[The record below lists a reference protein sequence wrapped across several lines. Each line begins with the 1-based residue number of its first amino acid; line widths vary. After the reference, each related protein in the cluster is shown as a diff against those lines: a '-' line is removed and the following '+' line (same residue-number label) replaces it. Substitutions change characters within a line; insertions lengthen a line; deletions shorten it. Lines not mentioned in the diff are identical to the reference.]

1 MGGGDR
7 VNTQSWFNRHLATN
21 PPKITPWLGLE
32 FHTRSL
38 GRPTFKRRNAGQ
50 RLVVQKAALRELQF
64 VTFVFVR
71 LRFVGQFSMSV
82 QLSQCE
88 DVSGVEASLLHLAAE
103 ASADCFVITDPS
115 GIITYVNPAFTK
127 TTGWTEAEAIGQNPS
142 ILKSGKTSKEDY
154 EKMWRT
160 ISSGR
165 TWSGR
170 VLNRR
175 RVSSG
180 DPLPILGETSKRSN
194 KLYWASLSI
203 SPMVDDQGDV
213 VAYVAVQRDITDDV
227 LREEQQR
234 LEHDQATARAAIAS
248 VLQELKPLKDRLR
261 KSIAYLL
268 ELGDLEIQKK
278 GGIFLAVEDEGEL
291 ELTVTEGNFSEE
303 FHRKERRIK
312 LGFCLCGRAAET
324 GEMLVSDDCFC
335 DPRHEQTFEGMTS
348 HGHYIVPLR
357 HGNKTLGI
365 LFLYTDPYPSR
376 IDSRLEFLKQIG
388 ELMGLAIANDAL
400 ASDLQHA
407 KEAAEAANVSKSTFL
422 ANMSHEI
429 RTPLNGILGFTELLR
444 NGTAD
449 NDRQQQK
456 EFIDTIHA
464 SGKHLLNLINDILD
478 ISKVEA
484 GQMIFERAE
493 VSPSHIVSDAASML
507 RVRAQ
512 EKGIALN
519 VEYEGKVPRTIN
531 TDPARLRQVLMNLV
545 GNSIKFTE
553 QGEVR
558 VLAKLVEQDDKPMM
572 SFEVRDSG
580 IGIAADKIEKIFEPF
595 TQADSSVTRRF
606 GGTGLGLSMCKQL
619 VEALGGKIGAT
630 SVEGQ
635 GSRFEFTID
644 PGPIDPKGLING
656 EDLAEAVLE
665 RPARKEMLVV
675 PEKITGR
682 VLLVDDGDTNR
693 RFVSLALMRTG
704 VEITEAVNGEEAVEL
719 ATSQEFD
726 LVLMDMQM
734 PIMDGYTAT
743 RVLREKGITIPIVA
757 LTANA
762 IVGDKQKCIEAGCT
776 GYLSKPIKHDL
787 LLQTVAETLLES
799 DDAHPNASPNSI
811 SQPTPEGL
819 GAPEKNVEKTT
830 KLVSTLPA
838 DFPELDSMVADFA
851 ERLDEKID
859 EFHTALKRHDFEELA
874 KLAHWL
880 KGTGGTIGFDVLTE
894 KATDLEQ
901 LALNDPEN
909 RIDEISTAIETIV
922 ELEQRIAFA
931 DVAAHDKPHNSEQ
944 SSAGELLEQSLKEKQ
959 GHASVM
965 LTAEEQC
972 YVEPAAGL
980 PANVGPVELLSDIT
994 QANIAIVDDEKLN
1007 IEVLRHQL
1015 SDNDFQRFVSTTESG
1030 KAIALF
1036 HESLPDLALLD
1047 ISMPGMSGIDLFRAM
1062 REDDHLKQIPVI
1074 FLTASATTE
1083 IKNEALNLGACDF
1096 LSKPVDINDL
1106 LPRVR
1111 NALKLKSQQD
1121 QLHNHAAQLEEV
1133 VQTRTR
1139 DLMHSRLELVRCLGR
1154 AGEFRDNETGMHVIR
1169 VGRYVNVIS
1178 RELGYSE
1185 SQAELY
1191 ELAAY
1196 LHDLGKI
1203 GIPDAILLKPGKL
1216 EEEEMNTIKKH
1227 ASFGREILEPISADR
1242 APKFLSHAQMASD
1255 ILEGTTSPLLV
1266 TAASIAQT
1274 HHEKWDGSGY
1284 PQGLVGDAIPIEGRI
1299 VAVADVFDALSSK
1312 RPYKPAFPL
1321 GKCISIMSSE
1331 SGTHFDPEVLDAFL
1345 NRLDDVVAYQ
1355 REFSD
1360 PE

>member
-1 MGGGDR
+1 MA
-7 VNTQSWFNRHLATN
+7 V
-21 PPKITPWLGLE
+21 
-32 FHTRSL
+32 
-38 GRPTFKRRNAGQ
+38 
-50 RLVVQKAALRELQF
+50 
-64 VTFVFVR
+64 
-71 LRFVGQFSMSV
+71 
-82 QLSQCE
+82 
-88 DVSGVEASLLHLAAE
+88 E
-103 ASADCFVITDPS
+103 ASADAINICDLDGKIS
-115 GIITYVNPAFTK
+115 YVNSAFTK
-127 TTGWTEAEAIGQNPS
+127 MTGWSVQEVIGQTTEILDCDRNPES
-142 ILKSGKTSKEDY
+142 LGQEMWETLQRGGTWQGRLISKRKLPATKVELPLLGHN
-154 EKMWRT
+154 KMEQQFYWAHLT
-160 ISSGR
+160 ISQIHDDK
-165 TWSGR
+165 
-170 VLNRR
+170 N
-175 RVSSG
+175 
-180 DPLPILGETSKRSN
+180 ET
-194 KLYWASLSI
+194 
-203 SPMVDDQGDV
+203 
-213 VAYVAVQRDITDDV
+213 VAYLAIQRDVT
-227 LREEQQR
+227 EEVEFEKRQEADR
-234 LEHDQATARAAIAS
+234 NDASARAAIARL
-248 VLQELKPLKDRLR
+248 LQEQRSLQERMEGSLDLLLKLDGLH
-261 KSIAYLL
+261 
-268 ELGDLEIQKK
+268 IQNK
-278 GGIFLAVEDEGEL
+278 GLIFLSSSDGEFLDMFVTSGKFSDEFYE
-291 ELTVTEGNFSEE
+291 
-303 FHRKERRIK
+303 KERRIPR
-312 LGFCLCGRAAET
+312 GFCLCGRSLDSGET
-324 GEMLVSDDCFC
+324 IVSDDCFC
-335 DPRHEQTFEGMTS
+335 DPRHEQTFEEMSS
-348 HGHYIVPLR
+348 HGHYIIPLR
-357 HGNKTLGI
+357 HGDVTLGI
-365 LFLYTDPYPSR
+365 LCLYTDPYPSQLQ
-376 IDSRLEFLKQIG
+376 SRLDFLQSVG
-388 ELMGLAIANDAL
+388 ELMGLAIANDRL
-400 ASDLQHA
+400 AESLHHA
-407 KEAAEAANVSKSTFL
+407 KEVAEAASRSKSTFL

-444 NGTAD
+444 NDAAA
-449 NDRQQQK
+449 NDCEQQ

-464 SGKHLLNLINDILD
+464 SGNHLLNLINDILD

-484 GQMIFERAE
+484 GQMIFERVD

-519 VEYEGKVPRTIN
+519 IEYQGKVPQTIH
-531 TDPARLRQVLMNLV
+531 TDPSRLRQVLMNLV

-558 VLAKLVEQDDKPMM
+558 VLAKLVEQTDKSMM

-580 IGIAADKIEKIFEPF
+580 IGIAANKIEKIFEPF

-619 VEALGGKIGAT
+619 VEALGGTIGAT
-630 SVEGQ
+630 SVEGE

-644 PGPIDPKGLING
+644 PGPIDTTSLIEG
-656 EDLAEAVLE
+656 EDLAEAVQE
-665 RPARKEMLVV
+665 RPAKKEALVL
-675 PEKITGR
+675 PETITGR

-704 VEITEAVNGEEAVEL
+704 VELTEAVNGEEAVAL

-743 RVLREKGITIPIVA
+743 RVLREKGITIPIIA

-787 LLQTVAETLLES
+787 LLQTVAETLLDN
-799 DDAHPNASPNSI
+799 DDANPNASLKIDTQPV
-811 SQPTPEGL
+811 SQPLSPTFSPTFSQPMSEGL
-819 GAPEKNVEKTT
+819 GAPEKKTDT
-830 KLVSTLPA
+830 KPKLVSTLPP
-838 DFPELDSMVADFA
+838 DFPELNSMVADFA

-859 EFHTALKRHDFEELA
+859 AFQAALKCHDFVELA

-894 KATDLEQ
+894 EASNLEK
-901 LALNDPEN
+901 LSLDDPES
-909 RIDEISTAIETIV
+909 RIDEISSAIETIV
-922 ELEQRIAFA
+922 ELEQRIA
-931 DVAAHDKPHNSEQ
+931 VAEVDSQDDQQ
-944 SSAGELLEQSLKEKQ
+944 SSAGELLEQSLQEKQ
-959 GHASVM
+959 GHASVI

-972 YVEPAAGL
+972 YAEPATGL
-980 PANVGPVELLSDIT
+980 PANVSPLELLSDIT

-1015 SDNDFQRFVSTTESG
+1015 SDNGFQRFVSTTESG

-1036 HESLPDLALLD
+1036 SESRPDLALLD
-1047 ISMPGMSGIDLFRAM
+1047 ISMPGMSGIDLLRAM
-1062 REDDHLKQIPVI
+1062 REDDHLRHIPVI

-1111 NALKLKSQQD
+1111 NALTLKSQQD
-1121 QLHNHAAQLEEV
+1121 QLQNHAAKLEDV
-1133 VQTRTR
+1133 VQSRTR

-1169 VGRYVNVIS
+1169 VGRYVNVIA
-1178 RELGYSE
+1178 RELGFDE

-1203 GIPDAILLKPGKL
+1203 GIPDSILLKPGKL
-1216 EEEEMNTIKKH
+1216 EAAEMETIKQH
-1227 ASFGREILEPISADR
+1227 AGFGREILEPISADR
-1242 APKFLSHAQMASD
+1242 APQFLSHAQMASD

-1284 PQGLVGDAIPIEGRI
+1284 PQGLAGEAIPIEGRI

-1331 SGTHFDPEVLDAFL
+1331 SGSHFDPEVLEAFL

-1355 REFSD
+1355 REFAD